1 MRGKQKK
8 TWWDMISTFLCVC
21 ALFVG
26 FRYFV
31 RFPVV
36 NGESM
41 EPTYQ
46 SSDRLVVLYTKD
58 LSVNDTVVVWSESL
72 NEYIVKR
79 VIGMPGDTLV
89 LKNGVLSRNGV
100 RLLEFYIKEKTWKT
114 VDVTVTLAEDQY
126 FLLGDNRNHSTDS
139 RVLGT
144 VYKDDVFG
152 KVLFR
157 LQKGEN

>member
-1 MRGKQKK
+1 
-8 TWWDMISTFLCVC
+8 MIFTFLCVC
-21 ALFVG
+21 TLFVG

-41 EPTYQ
+41 QPTYQ
-46 SSDRLVVLYTKD
+46 DSDRLVVLYTKD
-58 LSVNDTVVVWSESL
+58 LSVNDTVVVWSQSL

-79 VIGMPGDTLV
+79 VVGVPGDTVV
-89 LKNGVLSRNGV
+89 LENGVLSRNGV

-114 VDVTVTLAEDQY
+114 VNVTVTLAEDQY

-139 RVLGT
+139 RVIGA
-144 VYKDDVFG
+144 VDRDNVFG